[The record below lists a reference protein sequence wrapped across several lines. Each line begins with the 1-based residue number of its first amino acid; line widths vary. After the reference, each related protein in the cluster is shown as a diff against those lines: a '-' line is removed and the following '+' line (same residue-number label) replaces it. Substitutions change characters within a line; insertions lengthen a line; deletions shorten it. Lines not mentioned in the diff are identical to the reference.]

1 MMIRQSHAISIAG
14 LWVGLWAS
22 SVSAQEL
29 PPLAPVASQEQSRVA
44 SPYVDLVEVHAVGAE
59 DPIAPPAR
67 PLFSYSDSARR
78 IAEGGIWAWGPG
90 RPLVMMKSWKNPTGT
105 RTRAFSL
112 TSEELAIVH
121 GPQAK
126 IWKPEKSDVA
136 PAELRDAPAPDRNEA
151 ARLRQLKE
159 QARRFTAHEF
169 WEPDNTRSELRL
181 LIQPVHRYRDQQRQ
195 IVDGAVFLLAVDDNP
210 QILLLIEM
218 LSPAAAEFRWQY
230 LLARVSSAELHVA
243 LDGHEVWTQDR
254 TPGIVGHPSGSYWH
268 MVTLPTAVSAP

>member
-1 MMIRQSHAISIAG
+1 MMVRQSYAIRLAG
-14 LWVGLWAS
+14 LSLVLGAS
-22 SVSAQEL
+22 TASAQEL
-29 PPLAPVASQEQSRVA
+29 PRLAPVASQEPSRVA
-44 SPYVDLVEVHAVGAE
+44 SPYVDLVEVRAVDAD

-78 IAEGGIWAWGPG
+78 IAEGAIWAWGPG

-112 TSEELAIVH
+112 TSEELVIVR

-126 IWKPEKSDVA
+126 VWKPEQSDAA

-169 WEPDNTRSELRL
+169 WDPDNTRSERRL
-181 LIQPVHRYRDQQRQ
+181 LVQPVHRYRDQQRQ
-195 IVDGAVFLLAVDDNP
+195 IVDGAVFLLAVDNNP

-218 LSPAAAEFRWQY
+218 LSPAADEFRWQY
-230 LLARVSSAELHVA
+230 LPARVSSADLHVA
-243 LDGHEVWTQDR
+243 LDGREVWTQDR
-254 TPGIVGHPSGSYWH
+254 TPGIIGTSSDSYWH
-268 MVTLPTAVSAP
+268 MVTVPLAGSAP